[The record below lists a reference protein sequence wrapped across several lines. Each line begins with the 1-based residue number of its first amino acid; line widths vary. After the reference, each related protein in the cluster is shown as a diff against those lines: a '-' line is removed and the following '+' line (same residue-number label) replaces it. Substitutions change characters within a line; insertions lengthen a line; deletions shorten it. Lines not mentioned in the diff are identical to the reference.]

1 MDGKTLLLIGGD
13 SDEVF
18 GSDCCQTLA
27 AAVDSSKN
35 SVEVWT
41 VENCTH
47 MEAWTIE
54 EANYLNRVLRTL
66 NVAYGLEQKS
76 SETSTESAA

>member
-1 MDGKTLLLIGGD
+1 M
-13 SDEVF
+13 F
-18 GSDCCQTLA
+18 GSDSCQTLA

-54 EANYLNRVLRTL
+54 EANYRNRVLHTL
-66 NVAYGLEQKS
+66 NVAYGLEQEQ
-76 SETSTESAA
+76 SETPTESAA